1 MDKNTGEE
9 ERRKIVKELGNYR
22 RVVVCITV
30 QDKEAGEYR
39 SFFAGFRPQAPVV
52 YAFFTSYRAL
62 ASLEEAAARSAA
74 VVLAHSGEE
83 DLQRYVAD
91 VVLGKASATGRLSM
105 RIGNTFAAG
114 SGVDVISGS
123 PAGIAPEDYGL
134 KSYRL
139 PPDRLGGNC
148 RAGGES
154 LSRMP
159 GVGIAA
165 WTTGI

>member
-1 MDKNTGEE
+1 
-9 ERRKIVKELGNYR
+9 
-22 RVVVCITV
+22 
-30 QDKEAGEYR
+30 
-39 SFFAGFRPQAPVV
+39 
-52 YAFFTSYRAL
+52 
-62 ASLEEAAARSAA
+62 
-74 VVLAHSGEE
+74 
-83 DLQRYVAD
+83 
-91 VVLGKASATGRLSM
+91 M

-139 PPDRLGGNC
+139 HRIDSVVA
-148 RAGGES
+148 AGLAAES